1 MEAKLKALEEE
12 LDELRREVA
21 ICQLCGLIS
30 SKQGHAAKYREVM
43 QSKSKQADYF
53 RRLGKRERQTS
64 IRSFITKESRRNE
77 GGFDRPELVQQ
88 TISFQVTQTKKVVS
102 SPARAESDS
111 SMFSKM
117 THEEFMAIKQRNDAK
132 WAGYVEEMQAL
143 LHAPQDHKVAS
154 PV

>member
-21 ICQLCGLIS
+21 ICQLCGLIC

-88 TISFQVTQTKKVVS
+88 TISFQVTQTSMVASQRSNS
-102 SPARAESDS
+102 SSEFSEYNRIARAQYMEQLARDEAVR
-111 SMFSKM
+111 KRVVKAAA
-117 THEEFMAIKQRNDAK
+117 TRA
-132 WAGYVEEMQAL
+132 
-143 LHAPQDHKVAS
+143 
-154 PV
+154 

>member
-1 MEAKLKALEEE
+1 MKALEEE
-12 LDELRREVA
+12 RDELRREVA
-21 ICQLCGLIS
+21 ICQLCGLIC

-88 TISFQVTQTKKVVS
+88 TISFQVTQTSMVASQRSNS
-102 SPARAESDS
+102 SSEFSEYNRIARAQYMEQLARDEAVR
-111 SMFSKM
+111 KRVG
-117 THEEFMAIKQRNDAK
+117 TAAATRADTPKKE
-132 WAGYVEEMQAL
+132 
-143 LHAPQDHKVAS
+143 KVPS
-154 PV
+154 PVVLTP